1 MALSLIDLFAEAVL
15 RWSLR
20 CDRPAQDLTGLV
32 MLSVHGGSPIGPPPP
47 ADVEE
52 MRLALHA
59 LIDAPGLRED
69 FLVRSLIRE
78 LDDTLDDQLENYGRY
93 KARARDRARA
103 LEAILRLPRRR
114 DRFLSE
120 NGLSA
125 RQAENLLA
133 ELHQSADTSDGI
145 DELARRKR
153 ALDAWRELSE
163 PILAPDLLREW
174 REEEITLRGEAL
186 SNEVISNE

>member
-20 CDRPAQDLTGLV
+20 CDRPTQDLTSLV
-32 MLSVHGGSPIGPPPP
+32 MLALHGGRACGPSSS
-47 ADVEE
+47 AEVEE
-52 MRLALHA
+52 MRLALH
-59 LIDAPGLRED
+59 DAVERPGLRED
-69 FLVRSLIRE
+69 FLIRSLIRE
-78 LDDTLDDQLENYGRY
+78 MEDTLDDQLENYGRY
-93 KARARDRARA
+93 KALARERARA

-125 RQAENLLA
+125 RQAEKLLA

-174 REEEITLRGEAL
+174 REEQIILRGEIIGNEAL
-186 SNEVISNE
+186 SNE